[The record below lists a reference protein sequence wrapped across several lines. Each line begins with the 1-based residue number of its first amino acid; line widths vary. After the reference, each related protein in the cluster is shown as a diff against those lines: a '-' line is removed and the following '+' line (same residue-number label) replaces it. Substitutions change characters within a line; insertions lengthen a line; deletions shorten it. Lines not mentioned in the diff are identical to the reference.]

1 MLPWLILGAVVPSA
15 CVCWTAAW
23 GVRRLGPRVGLVDRP
38 GARKIHEKPMP
49 TSGGLAIWLGLVV
62 PLGLGQ
68 CLLWMLLDGPSASP
82 AAGAA
87 RSARAAGIPRFR
99 GHRRAL
105 ARSLAAVAQALAA
118 AGRGHR
124 ADDPGA
130 GRRSPRAGLA
140 IPPGGANGRGGDDGR
155 LRVVRPPALGR
166 AGAGLCGER
175 RLDRGPREFVQHA
188 RQHGRLVGR
197 RGGDRRGDPGG
208 GRPLDAAARQSPAAA
223 FRGRFPAAVRRFLAG
238 ISRAQSAAGP
248 AVHGRCRQLPDRLP
262 AGDGHAHGD
271 LCRRRPAATAQAG
284 TRGPWRR
291 CA

>member
-23 GVRRLGPRVGLVDRP
+23 VVRRLGPRLGLVDRP

-68 CLLWMLLDGPSASP
+68 CLLWMLRDFAGCRRGPQHP
-82 AAGAA
+82 AAGV
-87 RSARAAGIPRFR
+87 PRCR
-99 GHRRAL
+99 GHRRPL
-105 ARSLAAVAQALAA
+105 VRSLAAVAQALAA

-130 GRRSPRAGLA
+130 GRRSPRARLA

-155 LRVVRPPALGR
+155 LRVVRPLALGR

-175 RLDRGPREFVQHA
+175 GVDRGPREFVQHA

-208 GRPLDAAARQSPAAA
+208 GRPPDAAARQSPAATL
-223 FRGRFPAAVRRFLAG
+223 RGRFPAALRRFLAG

-248 AVHGRCRQLPDRLP
+248 AVHGRCRQLLDRLP

-271 LCRRRPAATAQAG
+271 LCRRRPASS
-284 TRGPWRR
+284 RKRVPWRR